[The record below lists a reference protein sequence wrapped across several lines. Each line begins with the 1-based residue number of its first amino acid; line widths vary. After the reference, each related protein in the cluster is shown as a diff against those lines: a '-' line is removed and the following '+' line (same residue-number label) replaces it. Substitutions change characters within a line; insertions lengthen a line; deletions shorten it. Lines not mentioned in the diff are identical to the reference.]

1 MRKSH
6 DCNYF
11 KYTKT
16 IILMNG
22 ELIFFVH
29 RYILWIYIP
38 KGGYGYAGTGKR
50 VGKQSGNPIVKRGTQ
65 KRRN

>member
-22 ELIFFVH
+22 ELIFFVC
-29 RYILWIYIP
+29 RYILWIYIRE
-38 KGGYGYAGTGKR
+38 GGDGYAGTGKR
-50 VGKQSGNPIVKRGTQ
+50 VGE
-65 KRRN
+65 